1 MTAIETT
8 NLTKRYGD
16 VLAVDSLDLCVEEGE
31 VYGFLGPNGAG
42 KSTTINLLLNFLHP
56 TTGTASVLGYD
67 TQTDAH
73 ELRKHIGIL
82 PENATGYERLTGH
95 EHLEFANACKD
106 SRTDIDAVL
115 DRVGLRQSDADRAV
129 GEYSKGMAQRL
140 GLGMALVGDPDLL
153 ILDEPSSGLD
163 PSGMRKI
170 RAVIREEAAAG
181 TTVFFSSHILPEV
194 EAVCDRVGILREGDL
209 VVEDSIE
216 NLRESVFTHAT
227 IDVVLR
233 SEPQSLTLES
243 VPGVEYVDVDGRNLH
258 VVCANRGVKADVV
271 MHLQEHEGVADILS
285 EPASLEEM
293 FEAYTNTDECDN
305 DGQVQMER
313 NA

>member
-1 MTAIETT
+1 
-8 NLTKRYGD
+8 
-16 VLAVDSLDLCVEEGE
+16 
-31 VYGFLGPNGAG
+31 
-42 KSTTINLLLNFLHP
+42 
-56 TTGTASVLGYD
+56 
-67 TQTDAH
+67 
-73 ELRKHIGIL
+73 
-82 PENATGYERLTGH
+82 
-95 EHLEFANACKD
+95 
-106 SRTDIDAVL
+106 
-115 DRVGLRQSDADRAV
+115 
-129 GEYSKGMAQRL
+129 
-140 GLGMALVGDPDLL
+140 
-153 ILDEPSSGLD
+153 
-163 PSGMRKI
+163 MRKI